1 LEPRAV
7 VKFVVDV
14 LVGFVIVALV
24 FGGRLDF
31 GTSFIFYAS
40 LISCTSFVSRVI
52 LVPGAIYMFIV
63 GFIFGAGI
71 ILGASFISRASI
83 IPGTRHVSGS
93 GIIVTLSFV
102 FSVGAVISR
111 GSLGRS
117 NIFRVLALDIVRHA
131 NSFLVFRYIGY
142 NSEVCLILVDDLG
155 EGCIL
160 VFFVATYLLLKAGDI
175 TNDNKCVACTRY
187 YNRQSLYLL

>member
-1 LEPRAV
+1 LEPGAV
-7 VKFVVDV
+7 VKFVVNI

-31 GTSFIFYAS
+31 GTGFISYAS
-40 LISCTSFVSRVI
+40 LISRASFVSRVI
-52 LVPGAIYMFIV
+52 LVPGAICMFII

-71 ILGASFISRASI
+71 VLGASFISRASI

-102 FSVGAVISR
+102 FSVGAVIGR
-111 GSLGRS
+111 GSLGCS

-131 NSFLVFRYIGY
+131 NSFLVFRCIGY
-142 NSEVCLILVDDLG
+142 DSEVCLILVDDLG
-155 EGCIL
+155 EGYML
-160 VFFVATYLLLKAGDI
+160 VFFIATYLLLKAGDVAD
-175 TNDNKCVACTRY
+175 NNKCVACTRY
-187 YNRQSLYLL
+187 CNR